1 MQYKRILFALVI
13 SFIFSSAQSQ
23 HVRVQMAFP
32 AGIAVNAPGAAPF
45 AGAIWI
51 GPEWRWQ
58 RGAYVCVPGYWSKPG
73 RRKGQWKQG
82 YWKYTRRGYIW
93 VPGCCR

>member
-1 MQYKRILFALVI
+1 MKRLLLAALI
-13 SFIFSSAQSQ
+13 SLSFSATKSQ
-23 HVRVQMAFP
+23 HIRVQMNFP
-32 AGIAVNAPGAAPF
+32 IGIAVNPPGPAPF

-73 RRKGQWKQG
+73 RRKGHWKQG
-82 YWKYTRRGYIW
+82 RWKYTRRGYVW
-93 VPGCCR
+93 MPGCWK